1 MYNNIGLHTYWSCSK
16 ARILPMM
23 ASFTEYS
30 LLVGYTDNV
39 FCTNE
44 CQVSRSVLLINSEL
58 SCLRF
63 IVYLCHTQIHK
74 HTNMYFLPSCSHQ
87 VFQVP
92 QLECA
97 LARVEG
103 QSISGDGEK
112 PSTLARAHSSWGT
125 WNTWWLQD
133 GRKYMFVCLCIC
145 VLHTPLYTRHMMCSN
160 FTSGSLSF
168 LMRTIVTGCSSTTL
182 VSAVSI
188 ATDWRGYSLLTTRS
202 WVEIR
207 DWVCVEEGECGGEG
221 VEGRV

>member
-39 FCTNE
+39 FCTDE

-112 PSTLARAHSSWGT
+112 PSQLAAFLQGTLHLAAST
-125 WNTWWLQD
+125 LNQ
-133 GRKYMFVCLCIC
+133 
-145 VLHTPLYTRHMMCSN
+145 LHVKVSRQYRMHTVSHTGLLHIELR
-160 FTSGSLSF
+160 L
-168 LMRTIVTGCSSTTL
+168 LVVTGDGKWS
-182 VSAVSI
+182 
-188 ATDWRGYSLLTTRS
+188 
-202 WVEIR
+202 
-207 DWVCVEEGECGGEG
+207 
-221 VEGRV
+221 